1 MTKYLTTLEMD
12 VMIDMN
18 GVIDAT
24 EFSFLIGEVMAWD
37 GDCGDK
43 PDPFEVRT
51 FLEELDENGDGHL
64 DRQEF
69 EHFVR
74 DGLSMSDAERL
85 DYASTSSMHARFML
99 FMENMIIVAENK
111 DDCVEAVE

>member
-1 MTKYLTTLEMD
+1 
-12 VMIDMN
+12 MIDMN

-24 EFSFLIGEVMAWD
+24 EFSFLIGDVMAWD
-37 GDCGDK
+37 GNDGDK

-51 FLEELDENGDGHL
+51 FLEELDENGDGEL

-74 DGLSMSDAERL
+74 DGLTMSDAERL

-111 DDCVEAVE
+111 DDCVEPVE